1 MRPPPPVPAAP
12 PPPPRRRRRLQPSK
26 HALVPD
32 GMGFVGSPPLDLRG
46 PTAAAAV
53 ELDGLRRRRRLSA
66 VRVGGVPRPKLPEQA
81 PDDRRVLQR
90 GGVGAV
96 RGEGLQRLQGRRRSS
111 AVVQD
116 PRRRRRRGG
125 GAEGCTGENAAP
137 DCVEAPPPP
146 TSPPPPIPPSPA
158 PPPPPMPPPTRSP
171 PPRMPTRRSSL
182 RRDDAGQGQVLKHRR
197 RRRRRRRQRRRQS
210 GLLRQQRQGVQPR
223 QRQHRLCCGDLQ
235 LGHGGRHNG
244 VLHRQGQVLRHRQ
257 RRRQSGLLRQQRQG
271 VQPRRRQHGAAAACS
286 TGTSADITACC
297 TAKAKCS
304 SIGAGAADNTAR
316 DAARAT
322 FCGSGKGYDAINA
335 NVFCA
340 SATCSKDTNTD
351 VAACCIPTGK
361 TKCRDVPGL
370 ITKGDFSCGADKA
383 YDVAKKDVACTAGTC
398 DDDDDVSKCC
408 SDQAMC
414 SSIGADTAAR
424 NAFCAAEPPSSPLT
438 YDANNANVRCAS
450 TTCSKDTPTDVAECC
465 IPPGKAKCSSIG
477 AGAATT
483 PPETPPE
490 RPSAAPALRR
500 HQLQRIL
507 CAETTQAQDRRGTV
521 LHTHGQ
527 GQVPRRH
534 RASSPKTF
542 SCGTGK
548 TTSPRK
554 TPRARATR
562 RRRREPCCS
571 DHSAKPSRSSRRRLL
586 LRQRRGIRR
595 DQRQRLLCFDD
606 VLERHADRRGG
617 VLHVWCSQMV

>member
-1 MRPPPPVPAAP
+1 MDVALARLRLAHHAGPPPPPPGQLPSLELHGGALLPEALSVVRPPPPVPAAP
-12 PPPPRRRRRLQPSK
+12 PPPPSPPPPPPAVEAN
-26 HALVPD
+26 ALVPD
-32 GMGFVGSPPLDLRG
+32 GMGFVGSPPLDLRV
-46 PTAAAAV
+46 PPPPPPPANWTAFAAADDS
-53 ELDGLRRRRRLSA
+53 LLSA
-66 VRVGGVPRPKLPEQA
+66 SEECHDPNYPNKHPTIDVCYSAEGWEQYEAKGYSDCKAADGVALWCRIPGG
-81 PDDRRVLQR
+81 
-90 GGVGAV
+90 GGDG
-96 RGEGLQRLQGRRRSS
+96 
-111 AVVQD
+111 
-116 PRRRRRRGG
+116 GG

-158 PPPPPMPPPTRSP
+158 SPPPPMPPPTRSP
-171 PPRMPTRRSSL
+171 PPRMPTRRSSIFAETTQAKAKCSSIGAGAA
-182 RRDDAGQGQVLKHRR
+182 DDAAKDAARAAFCAN
-197 RRRRRRRQRRRQS
+197 S
-210 GLLRQQRQGVQPR
+210 GKAYNPANANTDCAAATCNSATAADITA
-223 QRQHRLCCGDLQ
+223 CCTAKAKC
-235 LGHGGRHNG
+235 
-244 VLHRQGQVLRHRQ
+244 
-257 RRRQSGLLRQQRQG
+257 SGIGNDAAKAAFCANSGKAYNPAAANTQC
-271 VQPRRRQHGAAAACS
+271 AAAACS

-424 NAFCAAEPPSSPLT
+424 NAFCAAAPNQPPSSPLT

-465 IPPGKAKCSSIG
+465 IPPGKVKCSSIG
-477 AGAATT
+477 AGAADNTARDAARAT
-483 PPETPPE
+483 FCGSGKGYDAINFNEFCAAVGGGAACRHGRPTWPCAAYPRA
-490 RPSAAPALRR
+490 RPSAA
-500 HQLQRIL
+500 
-507 CAETTQAQDRRGTV
+507 TS
-521 LHTHGQ
+521 
-527 GQVPRRH
+527 
-534 RASSPKTF
+534 RASSPTT
-542 SCGTGK
+542 SSLAAPARP

-554 TPRARATR
+554 T
-562 RRRREPCCS
+562 
-571 DHSAKPSRSSRRRLL
+571 
-586 LRQRRGIRR
+586 
-595 DQRQRLLCFDD
+595 
-606 VLERHADRRGG
+606 
-617 VLHVWCSQMV
+617 